1 MHAVR
6 QQHRRLFLT
15 VWMISILGFIAI
27 LGFVAGILL
36 ALAPRIKPEQMR
48 HPKKSTA
55 AGNRVI

>member
-27 LGFVAGILL
+27 LGFGHPAHVGAMNKAGTN
-36 ALAPRIKPEQMR
+36 AAS
-48 HPKKSTA
+48 KKIDCSR
-55 AGNRVI
+55 NRVI